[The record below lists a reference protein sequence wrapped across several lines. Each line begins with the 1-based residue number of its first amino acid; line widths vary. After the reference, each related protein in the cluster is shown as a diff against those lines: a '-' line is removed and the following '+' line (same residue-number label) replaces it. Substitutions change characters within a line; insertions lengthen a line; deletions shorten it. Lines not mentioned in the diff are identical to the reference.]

1 MAVELQPGDMYAGNI
16 RILDILGAG
25 SFARVYK
32 VEAPGH
38 TQSLAL
44 KLTREPVTA
53 GDEAQRALREITIL
67 RSLTNNHVVRTYD
80 CGLRPDGHIYMLMDH
95 LQGTPLDARGFE
107 YGGLPDRVVIYRGPI
122 LRITRTRREVIEQVQ
137 ETVLH
142 ELGHHFGL
150 EEDDLPF

>member
-1 MAVELQPGDMYAGNI
+1 MTG
-16 RILDILGAG
+16 GAG
-25 SFARVYK
+25 HPGLSERRFRELVAEALDELPAEFGELLDNVAVV
-32 VEAPGH
+32 VENEPSAEE
-38 TQSLAL
+38 L
-44 KLTREPVTA
+44 RELGMDPDQ
-53 GDEAQRALREITIL
+53 GDELL
-67 RSLTNNHVVRTYD
+67 
-80 CGLRPDGHIYMLMDH
+80 GLY
-95 LQGTPLDARGFE
+95 QGTPLDARGFE